1 MINKILRVGD
11 SAAVTLSKSTLKE
24 LGGAIGDKVL
34 VSFLPELNEIVI
46 KALTKKR
53 RKSAIAQRI
62 AKLTADFIDRYR
74 PALEDLAKR

>member
-24 LGGAIGDKVL
+24 LGVAIGDKVL

-46 KALTKKR
+46 KPLTKKR